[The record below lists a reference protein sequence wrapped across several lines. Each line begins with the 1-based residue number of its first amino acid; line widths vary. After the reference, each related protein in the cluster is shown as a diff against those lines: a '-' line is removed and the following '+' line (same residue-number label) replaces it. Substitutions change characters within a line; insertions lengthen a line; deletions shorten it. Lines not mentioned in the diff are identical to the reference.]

1 MKQRAETKADIEEKI
16 DQCNR
21 RLGLIS
27 DNLNELKAA
36 RADLEDWQRNLSL
49 AEQDRFSYRKCGAMT
64 HHTASVRSV
73 WYRLTRRLCCRVVGV
88 HMKKSKVASRNPLES
103 PRAR

>member
-1 MKQRAETKADIEEKI
+1 MKQRAETKADIEKKI

-36 RADLEDWQRNLSL
+36 RADLENCQRNLSL
-49 AEQDRFSYRKCGAMT
+49 AEQDRLSLSATTTKRHRTAGAPSPT
-64 HHTASVRSV
+64 TRHRYASAG
-73 WYRLTRRLCCRVVGV
+73 LTG
-88 HMKKSKVASRNPLES
+88 
-103 PRAR
+103 

>member
-1 MKQRAETKADIEEKI
+1 MKQRAETKADIEKKI

-36 RADLEDWQRNLSL
+36 RADLENWQRNLSL
-49 AEQDRFSYRKCGAMT
+49 AEQDRLSLSAICPAPDRQPSA
-64 HHTASVRSV
+64 TAPAHPRQPPPHRYASAG
-73 WYRLTRRLCCRVVGV
+73 LTG
-88 HMKKSKVASRNPLES
+88 
-103 PRAR
+103 

>member
-1 MKQRAETKADIEEKI
+1 MKQRAETKADIEKKI

-36 RADLEDWQRNLSL
+36 RADLENWQRNLSL
-49 AEQDRFSYRKCGAMT
+49 AEQDRLSLSAIGPAPDRQPSA
-64 HHTASVRSV
+64 TAPHRYASAGLTDS
-73 WYRLTRRLCCRVVGV
+73 RL
-88 HMKKSKVASRNPLES
+88 
-103 PRAR
+103 

>member
-1 MKQRAETKADIEEKI
+1 MKQKAETKADIEKKI

-36 RADLEDWQRNLSL
+36 RADFENWQRNLSL
-49 AEQDRFSYRKCGAMT
+49 AEQDRLSLSAICPAPDRQPSA
-64 HHTASVRSV
+64 TAWAHPRQPPPHGYASAG
-73 WYRLTRRLCCRVVGV
+73 LTG
-88 HMKKSKVASRNPLES
+88 
-103 PRAR
+103 

>member
-36 RADLEDWQRNLSL
+36 RADLEDWQRNLVWQS
-49 AEQDRFSYRKCGAMT
+49 K
-64 HHTASVRSV
+64 TASVYRRSV
-73 WYRLTRRLCCRVVGV
+73 LHRTDNQ
-88 HMKKSKVASRNPLES
+88 AP
-103 PRAR
+103 PRWRTLANHHPTVTLPQG

>member
-1 MKQRAETKADIEEKI
+1 MKRRAGTKADIEKQI

-36 RADLEDWQRNLSL
+36 RADLENWQRNLSL
-49 AEQDRFSYRKCGAMT
+49 AEQDRLSLSAICPAPDRQPSA
-64 HHTASVRSV
+64 TARRAHPRQPQPHRYASAG
-73 WYRLTRRLCCRVVGV
+73 LTG
-88 HMKKSKVASRNPLES
+88 
-103 PRAR
+103 

>member
-1 MKQRAETKADIEEKI
+1 MKQRAETKADFEKKI

-36 RADLEDWQRNLSL
+36 RADLENWQRNLSL
-49 AEQDRFSYRKCGAMT
+49 AEQDRFSYR
-64 HHTASVRSV
+64 RSV
-73 WYRLTRRLCCRVVGV
+73 LHRTDNQ
-88 HMKKSKVASRNPLES
+88 AP
-103 PRAR
+103 PRGRTLANHHPTVTLPQG